1 MKKLAGDIVSELA
14 NDEGVVFSVS
24 GLGCDIEHKGEVR
37 YLAHT
42 MRWLATRDVD
52 GALARCLAPR
62 KTMNEVSGMQCNG
75 FGSCEGKTLAYDIH
89 E

>member
-37 YLAHT
+37 YLA
-42 MRWLATRDVD
+42 
-52 GALARCLAPR
+52 PR
-62 KTMNEVSGMQCNG
+62 KAMNEVSGMQCNG